1 MTIELNGA
9 KLNVGQ
15 GADLNTYER
24 GKIMNFTYKKL
35 RGRIIEKFG
44 SIGAFAD
51 AVGISRTQMSKKLQG
66 KAGIS
71 QKEIIQWSEILDIEQ
86 AEYSDFYFA

>member
-1 MTIELNGA
+1 MTTELNGV

-15 GADLNTYER
+15 GADPNTYER
-24 GKIMNFTYKKL
+24 GKRMNFKYQKL

>member
-1 MTIELNGA
+1 
-9 KLNVGQ
+9 
-15 GADLNTYER
+15 
-24 GKIMNFTYKKL
+24 MNFTYQKL
-35 RGRIIEKFG
+35 RGRIVEKFG

-71 QKEIIQWSEILDIEQ
+71 QADIVLWSKPEYLDIKQ
-86 AEYSDFYFA
+86 KEYSDYYFA

>member
-1 MTIELNGA
+1 
-9 KLNVGQ
+9 
-15 GADLNTYER
+15 
-24 GKIMNFTYKKL
+24 MNFKYQKL
-35 RGRIIEKFG
+35 RGRIVEKFG